1 MSVYSPYALIG
12 SNFGL
17 KNTCEGL
24 YRHLRSAS
32 SLYDVL
38 GPDFDCIT
46 IHPLG
51 PVRAQVDP
59 FLLALLTAL
68 SNHPSITNISLSGL
82 NWSDFESRNLWHS
95 TIRAFPHIATLELEE
110 VSLGAD
116 EFCSLMR
123 AFPKLTDLIVDEVE
137 LSGVF
142 PVHPSAGAFDAKT
155 IRDYQNG
162 PELLS
167 LSVTARESTNTL
179 HLFTQIHSP
188 VSLRYL
194 ESLAINGTGGEDVIR
209 QIAALLDIAKP
220 CDLEINCVDFDLGN
234 LFLPL
239 LAPPSKIFPKTAQ
252 APLFDLSSVKSLE
265 VVIPL
270 VGEHDFKQTNDCLK
284 WWELIFRRLPE
295 VNNLTDV
302 SIKVDIAS
310 KTLDLLP
317 TGGNAFPWLLLDEVL
332 SNTLKFRLKK
342 FSAVAR
348 PLDMSDNTFSL
359 NARIY
364 DEWLKSEVLVDCFER
379 HRGLSLRRES

>member
-1 MSVYSPYALIG
+1 MPVYSPYALIS
-12 SNFGL
+12 SNYGVT
-17 KNTCEGL
+17 NTCERL
-24 YRHLRSAS
+24 YHHLRSAS

-46 IHPLG
+46 VQPMGGH
-51 PVRAQVDP
+51 RAQIDP
-59 FLLALLTAL
+59 FLLTLLTAL

-82 NWSDFESRNLWHS
+82 DWSDFESRDLWHS
-95 TIRAFPHIATLELEE
+95 TIQAFSHTTSVELEE

-123 AFPKLTDLIVDEVE
+123 AFPKLTDLIMDEVE
-137 LSGVF
+137 LSSVF
-142 PVHPSAGAFDAKT
+142 PVRPSAGAFDAKT
-155 IRDYQNG
+155 IRNYQNG

-167 LSVTARESTNTL
+167 LSVTVGEGTNTL
-179 HLFTQIHSP
+179 DLFTQIHSP
-188 VSLRYL
+188 VSLRRL
-194 ESLAINGTGGEDVIR
+194 ESLAINGTGGEDVIH

-220 CDLEINCVDFDLGN
+220 YDLMINCVDFDLVRS
-234 LFLPL
+234 PL
-239 LAPPSKIFPKTAQ
+239 L
-252 APLFDLSSVKSLE
+252 DLSSVKSLE

-270 VGEHDFKQTNDCLK
+270 VGEHNFKHTNDCLK
-284 WWELIFRRLPE
+284 WWELIFRRFPE

-302 SIKVDIAS
+302 SIAVDIAP

-317 TGGNAFPWLLLDEVL
+317 TGGNAFSWLLLDEVL

-348 PLDMSDNTFSL
+348 PLDMSDSTFSL
-359 NARIY
+359 NTRVY

-379 HRGLSLRRES
+379 HQGLSLRRES

>member
-1 MSVYSPYALIG
+1 MPVYSPYALIS
-12 SNFGL
+12 SNYGL
-17 KNTCEGL
+17 TNTCEGL

-46 IHPLG
+46 IHRLG
-51 PVRAQVDP
+51 PVGAQIDP
-59 FLLALLTAL
+59 FLLTLLTAL

-82 NWSDFESRNLWHS
+82 SWSDFESRNLWHS
-95 TIRAFPHIATLELEE
+95 TIRAFPHTTSLELEE

-123 AFPKLTDLIVDEVE
+123 AFPKLTDLIMDEVE
-137 LSGVF
+137 LSSVY
-142 PVHPSAGAFDAKT
+142 PVRPSAGAFDART

-167 LSVTARESTNTL
+167 LSITVGEGTNTL
-179 HLFTQIHSP
+179 DLFTQIHSP
-188 VSLRYL
+188 VSLRHL
-194 ESLAINGTGGEDVIR
+194 ESLAIDGIGGEDVVH

-220 CDLEINCVDFDLGN
+220 SDLTINCVDFDLARP
-234 LFLPL
+234 PL
-239 LAPPSKIFPKTAQ
+239 LN
-252 APLFDLSSVKSLE
+252 LSSVKSLE

-270 VGEHDFKQTNDCLK
+270 VGEHDFKHTNDCLK

-302 SIKVDIAS
+302 SIKVDVAS
-310 KTLDLLP
+310 KTLDMLP
-317 TGGNAFPWLLLDEVL
+317 TGGNAFSWLLLDEVL

-342 FSAVAR
+342 FSAVTR
-348 PLDMSDNTFSL
+348 PLDMSDSTFNL
-359 NARIY
+359 KARFY
-364 DEWLKSEVLVDCFER
+364 DEWLKSEILVDCFEH